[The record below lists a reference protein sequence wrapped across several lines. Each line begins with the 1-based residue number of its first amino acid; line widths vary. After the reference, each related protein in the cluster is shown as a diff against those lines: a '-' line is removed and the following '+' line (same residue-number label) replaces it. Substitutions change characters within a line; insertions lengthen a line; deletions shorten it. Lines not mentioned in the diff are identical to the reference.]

1 MTKTQLL
8 SQLSPSQSPLSQS
21 PPSHESRAL
30 VLATAAAMLALGLS
44 GAAMARGGGGGS
56 GGDGLS
62 PYAALSGN
70 DRSAGV
76 NNGNYRSPALDPY
89 LGAYED
95 RYDRP
100 VRGRVRPSRQ
110 PYYGTPY

>member
-1 MTKTQLL
+1 MSASLVR
-8 SQLSPSQSPLSQS
+8 
-21 PPSHESRAL
+21 HAL
-30 VLATAAAMLALGLS
+30 VAALVFGTS
-44 GAAMARGGGGGS
+44 GAALASGGGS
-56 GGDGLS
+56 GGGDGLS

-89 LGAYED
+89 LGAYEG

-100 VRGRVRPSRQ
+100 VRERYRPSRQ
-110 PYYGTPY
+110 PYYGYPY

>member
-1 MTKTQLL
+1 MTRTLI
-8 SQLSPSQSPLSQS
+8 
-21 PPSHESRAL
+21 RAA
-30 VLATAAAMLALGLS
+30 LASALILGLTD
-44 GAAMARGGGGGS
+44 AALARGGTGG

-62 PYAALSGN
+62 PYSALSGN

-76 NNGNYRSPALDPY
+76 NNGNYRDPALDPY
-89 LGAYED
+89 LGAYEG

-100 VRGRVRPSRQ
+100 VRERYRPSRQ

>member
-1 MTKTQLL
+1 MANAPMTSTSIRRTAL
-8 SQLSPSQSPLSQS
+8 SATLVLG
-21 PPSHESRAL
+21 AL
-30 VLATAAAMLALGLS
+30 VSGTLVLGL
-44 GAAMARGGGGGS
+44 GGHALARGGSGG

-76 NNGNYRSPALDPY
+76 NNGNYRDPALDPY
-89 LGAYED
+89 LGAYEG

-100 VRGRVRPSRQ
+100 VRERYRPSRQ

>member
-1 MTKTQLL
+1 M
-8 SQLSPSQSPLSQS
+8 SAS
-21 PPSHESRAL
+21 L
-30 VLATAAAMLALGLS
+30 VRNTLATALVLGLS
-44 GAAMARGGGGGS
+44 GAALARGGGS

-76 NNGNYRSPALDPY
+76 NNGNYRAPELDPY
-89 LGAYED
+89 LGAYEG

-100 VRGRVRPSRQ
+100 VRDRYRPSRRPVYGY
-110 PYYGTPY
+110 PY

>member
-1 MTKTQLL
+1 MAHNAMMATAIRRTTL
-8 SQLSPSQSPLSQS
+8 S
-21 PPSHESRAL
+21 ATL
-30 VLATAAAMLALGLS
+30 VLGL
-44 GAAMARGGGGGS
+44 GGGALARGGS

-76 NNGNYRSPALDPY
+76 NNGNYRDPALDPY
-89 LGAYED
+89 LGAYEG

-100 VRGRVRPSRQ
+100 VRARPRPSRQ
-110 PYYGTPY
+110 PYDGTPY

>member
-1 MTKTQLL
+1 M
-8 SQLSPSQSPLSQS
+8 SNDPVM
-21 PPSHESRAL
+21 SRSILCTTIA
-30 VLATAAAMLALGLS
+30 ATVVLGLCS
-44 GAAMARGGGGGS
+44 GALARGGGSS

-76 NNGNYRSPALDPY
+76 NNGNYRDPALDPY
-89 LGAYED
+89 LGAYEG
-95 RYDRP
+95 RHDRP
-100 VRGRVRPSRQ
+100 VRERYRPSRR

>member
-1 MTKTQLL
+1 MSAFLVRPAL
-8 SQLSPSQSPLSQS
+8 VA
-21 PPSHESRAL
+21 AL
-30 VLATAAAMLALGLS
+30 VLATSGVAL
-44 GAAMARGGGGGS
+44 ARGGGS
-56 GGDGLS
+56 SGDGLS

-89 LGAYED
+89 LGAYEG

-100 VRGRVRPSRQ
+100 VRERYRPSRQ
-110 PYYGTPY
+110 PYYGYPY

>member
-1 MTKTQLL
+1 MANAPMTSTSNRRTAL
-8 SQLSPSQSPLSQS
+8 SATFVLG
-21 PPSHESRAL
+21 AL
-30 VLATAAAMLALGLS
+30 VSGTLVLGL
-44 GAAMARGGGGGS
+44 GGHALARGGGGG

-76 NNGNYRSPALDPY
+76 NNGNYRDPALDPY
-89 LGAYED
+89 LGAYEG
-95 RYDRP
+95 RYDRA
-100 VRGRVRPSRQ
+100 VRERYRPSRQ

>member
-1 MTKTQLL
+1 MSTSLTRKTLRNTL
-8 SQLSPSQSPLSQS
+8 AA
-21 PPSHESRAL
+21 AL
-30 VLATAAAMLALGLS
+30 VLGLS
-44 GAAMARGGGGGS
+44 GAALARGGGS

-76 NNGNYRSPALDPY
+76 NNGNYRDPRLDPY
-89 LGAYED
+89 LGAYEG

-100 VRGRVRPSRQ
+100 VRERYRPSRQ
-110 PYYGTPY
+110 PYYGYPY

>member
-1 MTKTQLL
+1 MATAIRRTTL
-8 SQLSPSQSPLSQS
+8 S
-21 PPSHESRAL
+21 ATL
-30 VLATAAAMLALGLS
+30 VLGL
-44 GAAMARGGGGGS
+44 GGGALARGGS

-76 NNGNYRSPALDPY
+76 NNGNYRDPALDPY
-89 LGAYED
+89 LGAYEG

-100 VRGRVRPSRQ
+100 VRARPRPSRQ
-110 PYYGTPY
+110 PYDGTPY

>member
-1 MTKTQLL
+1 M
-8 SQLSPSQSPLSQS
+8 SA
-21 PPSHESRAL
+21 SRLRNTLVALL
-30 VLATAAAMLALGLS
+30 VLGSS
-44 GAAMARGGGGGS
+44 GAALARGGGS
-56 GGDGLS
+56 SGDGLS

-89 LGAYED
+89 LGAYEG

-100 VRGRVRPSRQ
+100 VRERYRPSRQ
-110 PYYGTPY
+110 PYYGYPY